1 MASLHTFTGTN
12 TITLFALAI
21 AIALTNLAFVL
32 FIVPESLL
40 PCHRLSHMPSESL
53 KVPQSQQQSSVV
65 RHMVQIMCNIASQFL
80 RSAALFI
87 PHKLESRR
95 VRDWNLTLTGV
106 ALFLY
111 VFADVSSLRVYGACV
126 DISFSKR
133 ITSNTFMSSTCTI
146 GALSRFVVFSLF

>member
-1 MASLHTFTGTN
+1 V
-12 TITLFALAI
+12 LAI

-40 PCHRLSHMPSESL
+40 PSHRLSHVPSP
-53 KVPQSQQQSSVV
+53 VDPQSQQQPSVV
-65 RHMVQIMCNIASQFL
+65 RRVVKVMRNVASQFL
-80 RSAALFI
+80 RPAALFI

-111 VFADVSSLRVYGACV
+111 VFADVSTLRVYVAWV

-133 ITSNTFMSSTCTI
+133 ITSNTFTSSTCTI